1 MSGHISTNVTSPSF
15 PAISQAASV
24 PASPAPITTTF
35 FNQLLLDVLNN
46 HFARTVVSIPGIGG
60 IAGVD
65 PAARITLS

>member
-35 FNQLLLDVLNN
+35 LP
-46 HFARTVVSIPGIGG
+46 TV
-60 IAGVD
+60 A
-65 PAARITLS
+65 